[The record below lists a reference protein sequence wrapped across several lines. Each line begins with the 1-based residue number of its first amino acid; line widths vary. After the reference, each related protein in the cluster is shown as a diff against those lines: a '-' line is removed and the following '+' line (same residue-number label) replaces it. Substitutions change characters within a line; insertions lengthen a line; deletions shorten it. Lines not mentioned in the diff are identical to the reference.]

1 MEDAFMSVA
10 EAAEALAADAV
21 ACDEANQ
28 LTEHSAAIL
37 RRAGIIRMLQ
47 TKDYGGREERPEVF
61 CEAVMDIASKAP
73 GAGWVAGVVGVH
85 PFQFSWLDE
94 RLQHEVWGD
103 DPDTWIASPYAPQ
116 GVARKT
122 EGGFIFSG
130 RWSFSSGTDSC
141 QWVILA
147 GVVADEEGNVL
158 PGQVR
163 HLALPRSDYEIVP
176 DSWQVSG
183 LSGSGSKDVLVK
195 DAFVPEYRTA
205 AAEDVFGGTLAAD
218 RRPGHPLYALPFNVA
233 FPAAITSATI
243 GIAQGV
249 VDRYREYMAERVD
262 VLGVKGVDHPFRMAV
277 LGSATADIE
286 ASRLQVLSD
295 LAALYEQTSRGEAV
309 TQSQHYAAR
318 RNQVRSVR
326 RAYEAALSVYRH
338 AGGTA
343 GRLDNPLQRF
353 LRDLNLAM
361 GHAANQDDLI
371 YQAEAMHSLG
381 APIPAGTYI

>member
-1 MEDAFMSVA
+1 MADVFMPIA
-10 EAAEALAADAV
+10 EAAEALAGDAV

-28 LTEHSAAIL
+28 LTDFSADIL
-37 RRAGIIRMLQ
+37 RKSGVIRMLQ

-94 RLQHEVWGD
+94 KLQEEIWGEN
-103 DPDTWIASPYAPQ
+103 PDTWIASPYAPQ
-116 GVARKT
+116 GVAKKT
-122 EGGFIFSG
+122 EGGFIFNG
-130 RWSFSSGTDSC
+130 RWQFSSGTDSC
-141 QWVILA
+141 DWVVLA
-147 GVVADEEGNVL
+147 GLVADEDGNIL

-163 HLALPRSDYEIVP
+163 HLVLPRSDYEIVP
-176 DSWQVSG
+176 GSWEVSG
-183 LSGSGSKDVLVK
+183 LSGSGSKDVIVK

-205 AAEDVFGGTLAAD
+205 TAEGVFGGILAAE

-233 FPAAITSATI
+233 FPAAIASATI

-249 VDRYREYMAERVD
+249 VDRYREYMANRVD
-262 VLGVKGVDHPFRMAV
+262 VLGVKGVDHPFRMGV

-286 ASRLQVLSD
+286 ASRMQLLTD
-295 LAALYEQTSRGEAV
+295 LGRLYDQTSRGETV
-309 TQSQHYAAR
+309 TVDQHYAAR
-318 RNQVRSVR
+318 RNQVRCVR
-326 RAYEAALSVYRH
+326 RAYEAAISVYRH
-338 AGGTA
+338 SGGTA

-353 LRDLNLAM
+353 LRDLHVAI

-381 APIPAGTYI
+381 APIPEGTYI